1 MAIDWRTVL
10 LLVPWNDVLKNAP
23 KVADSA
29 MKLWASATKRT
40 PKQERSAA
48 VAAAEPMEPQSIAN
62 LQSRLAAVEETAME
76 LQGQMVASAR
86 VIKELADQ
94 NERLVGQ
101 AEVLRQKIVWL
112 TRAGVVLF
120 VLSAAGL
127 FLALLDYW

>member
-29 MKLWASATKRT
+29 MKLWGSVTKRT
-40 PKQERSAA
+40 PKQEARVS
-48 VAAAEPMEPQSIAN
+48 VPVVEPLEPQSIAK
-62 LQSRLAAVEETAME
+62 LQSRLAAVEETVTE
-76 LQGQMVASAR
+76 LHGQMVASAR

-101 AEVLRQKIVWL
+101 AEVQRRKIAWL
-112 TRAGVVLF
+112 TWAGVVLF
-120 VLSAAGL
+120 VLSAASL
-127 FLALLDYW
+127 FLTLFDW